1 MTDLR
6 NDNRQDLKEILDE
19 EKRKEELEE
28 PDEEALRQI
37 EAEEE
42 DISEDDFDN
51 FEGISIEDSL
61 RTYLKEIGRIPLL
74 SSQEEIDLAKKIAE
88 GDEEAKKRFTEA
100 NLRLVVSIAKRFTGR
115 GVLFLDLIQNGNLG
129 LIKAVEKFDYRKG
142 YRFSTYGKWWIEQ
155 SIRTSIVDQARNIR
169 IPVFVVDKLN
179 QMMLT
184 TTRLCVILG
193 RDPKPAEIAE
203 DMNLTVEKVEE
214 LQKLVPDT
222 FSLENY
228 VGDEEEDRLVD
239 FIEDDKIAKPEES
252 VIYQELK
259 IVLNEVMSTLTEREI
274 SVLKLRFGLEDGR
287 KRTLEE
293 VGKIFHVTRERIR
306 QIEAKALRKLRA
318 PSKSRKLREF
328 LD

>member
-6 NDNRQDLKEILDE
+6 NDNRQNLKEILDE

-51 FEGISIEDSL
+51 FDGISIEDSV

-155 SIRTSIVDQARNIR
+155 SIRTSIVDQARNIS

-214 LQKLVPDT
+214 LQKLVQDT

>member
-6 NDNRQDLKEILDE
+6 NDNRQNLKEILDE

-214 LQKLVPDT
+214 LQKLVQDT

>member
-203 DMNLTVEKVEE
+203 EMNLTAKKVEE
-214 LQKLVPDT
+214 LQKLVQDT

-287 KRTLEE
+287 KRTLDE

>member
-203 DMNLTVEKVEE
+203 EMNLTAKKVEK
-214 LQKLVPDT
+214 LQKLVQDT

-259 IVLNEVMSTLTEREI
+259 IVLNEVISTLTEREI

>member
-203 DMNLTVEKVEE
+203 EMNLTAKKVEE
-214 LQKLVPDT
+214 LQKLVQDT

>member
-6 NDNRQDLKEILDE
+6 NDNRQNLKEILDE

-51 FEGISIEDSL
+51 FDGISIEDSV

-179 QMMLT
+179 QMMLI

-193 RDPKPAEIAE
+193 RDPTPAEIAE

-214 LQKLVPDT
+214 LQKLVQDT

>member
-203 DMNLTVEKVEE
+203 EMNLTAKKVEK
-214 LQKLVPDT
+214 LQKLVQDT

>member
-6 NDNRQDLKEILDE
+6 NDNRQALKEILDE

-88 GDEEAKKRFTEA
+88 GDEEAQKRFTEA

-214 LQKLVPDT
+214 LQKLVQDT

>member
-6 NDNRQDLKEILDE
+6 NDNRQNLKEILDE

-51 FEGISIEDSL
+51 FDGISIEDSV

-214 LQKLVPDT
+214 LQKLVQDT

>member
-1 MTDLR
+1 MTNLR
-6 NDNRQDLKEILDE
+6 NDNRQKLEEIWDE
-19 EKRKEELEE
+19 EKPKEELEE

-42 DISEDDFDN
+42 EISEDDFDN
-51 FEGISIEDSL
+51 LEGISVEDPV
-61 RTYLKEIGRIPLL
+61 RIYLKEIGRVPLL

-155 SIRTSIVDQARNIR
+155 SVRASIVEQARNIR
-169 IPVFVVDKLN
+169 IPVVVLDKVN
-179 QMMLT
+179 QMMMT

-193 RDPKPAEIAE
+193 RDPTPAEIAE
-203 DMNLTVEKVEE
+203 EMNLTAKKVEK
-214 LQKLVPDT
+214 LQKIEQDT
-222 FSLENY
+222 LSLENY
-228 VGDEEEDRLVD
+228 VSDEEESQLVD
-239 FIEDDKIAKPEES
+239 FIEDDKITKPEES
-252 VIYQELK
+252 VIYQQLKLELE
-259 IVLNEVMSTLTEREI
+259 EVMSTLTKREI

-287 KRTLEE
+287 ASC
-293 VGKIFHVTRERIR
+293 RERV
-306 QIEAKALRKLRA
+306 
-318 PSKSRKLREF
+318 
-328 LD
+328 

>member
-6 NDNRQDLKEILDE
+6 NDNRQNLKEILDE

-51 FEGISIEDSL
+51 FDGISIEDSV

-142 YRFSTYGKWWIEQ
+142 HRFSTYGKWWIEQ
-155 SIRTSIVDQARNIR
+155 AIRTSIVDQARNIR

-179 QMMLT
+179 QMMLI

-193 RDPKPAEIAE
+193 RDPTPAEIAE
-203 DMNLTVEKVEE
+203 DMKLTVEKVEE

>member
-6 NDNRQDLKEILDE
+6 NDNRQALKEILDE

-214 LQKLVPDT
+214 LQKLVQDT

-306 QIEAKALRKLRA
+306 QIEAKALRKLRS

>member
-214 LQKLVPDT
+214 LQKLVQDT

-306 QIEAKALRKLRA
+306 QIEAKALRKLRS